1 MIGVTGPY
9 FDGERIRWCDDLAAF
24 RVLETELG
32 SPYQTLAQIAN
43 AAPDVALQAEAALI
57 AAARKAFGLKPLDID
72 TGVGVSD
79 LVAKRMAT
87 DLVQRSIG

>member
-9 FDGERIRWCDDLAAF
+9 FDGKRLRWCDDLAAF
-24 RVLETELG
+24 RTLEAELG
-32 SPYQTLAQIAN
+32 SPYQTLAQIAE
-43 AAPDVALQAEAALI
+43 APPDVALQAEAALI
-57 AAARKAFGLKPLDID
+57 AASRKAFGLEPLNVE

-79 LVAKRMAT
+79 LVAKQMAT